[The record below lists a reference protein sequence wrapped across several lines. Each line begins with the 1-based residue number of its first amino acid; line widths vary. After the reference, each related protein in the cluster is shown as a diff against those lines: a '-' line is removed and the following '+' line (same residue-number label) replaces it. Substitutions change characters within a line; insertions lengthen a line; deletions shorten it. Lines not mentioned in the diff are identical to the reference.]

1 MYSVTPLQNKWFIY
15 HSICE
20 TWSRLIDILNTF
32 YISYRYFPIVKCFF
46 EYRMLWNYQTYKIII
61 KLIFHVM
68 QGADWNTP
76 TYRKWRREILY
87 FLELFNHFFWL
98 KIQYRSITVVSKEKN
113 VVLCG
118 TGFFS
123 YILELQLE
131 EPRAGSKICKGV

>member
-1 MYSVTPLQNKWFIY
+1 
-15 HSICE
+15 
-20 TWSRLIDILNTF
+20 
-32 YISYRYFPIVKCFF
+32 
-46 EYRMLWNYQTYKIII
+46 
-61 KLIFHVM
+61 M